1 MPELSRFFGIV
12 IYMYYA
18 DHAPPHFHVRYG
30 NERASIR
37 IDDGEILD
45 GSLERRALRLVDEWR
60 MLHLA
65 ELQEEWRLAQ
75 LKAPL
80 GKIEPLG

>member
-30 NERASIR
+30 DERASIR
-37 IDDGEILD
+37 VDDGEILD
-45 GSLERRALRLVDEWR
+45 GSLGRRALHLVDEWR

-65 ELQEEWRLAQ
+65 ELQEGWRRAQ

>member
-18 DHAPPHFHVRYG
+18 DHGPPHFHARYG
-30 NERASIR
+30 DERASIR

-45 GSLERRALRLVDEWR
+45 GSLGRRALRLVDEWR
-60 MLHLA
+60 MLHLE
-65 ELQEEWRLAQ
+65 ELQEDWRRAQ
-75 LKAPL
+75 LQVPL
-80 GKIEPLG
+80 SQIEPLG